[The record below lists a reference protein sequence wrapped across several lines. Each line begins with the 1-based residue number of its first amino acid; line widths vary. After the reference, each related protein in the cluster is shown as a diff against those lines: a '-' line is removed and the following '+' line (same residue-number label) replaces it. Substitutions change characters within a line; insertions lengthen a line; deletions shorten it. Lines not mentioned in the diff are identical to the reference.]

1 MPCLI
6 AAKASPVRD
15 GHVYAGGMTLV
26 WVTGN
31 SGTGKSTVGGVL
43 RARGYVALD
52 ADDDGFSRWIDRATG
67 EVVVD
72 PPDPVP
78 GGWLDRYGWAIVR
91 ERVEALA
98 EESRSRIAFL
108 CGSAENEADVL
119 DLFDMT
125 VCLLIDEDTLRHR
138 LATRTTNTFGRH
150 PEELAAALKWN
161 PLMRSLYEG
170 RGATVVDASRPL
182 PEVVGSVIDAVQE
195 LTAAARACSTDRDGQ
210 GFA

>member
-1 MPCLI
+1 M
-6 AAKASPVRD
+6 A
-15 GHVYAGGMTLV
+15 LV

-31 SGTGKSTVGGVL
+31 SGAGKSTVGGVL
-43 RARGYVALD
+43 RARGYVAFD
-52 ADDDGFSRWIDRATG
+52 ADEDGFSRWIDRATG

-91 ERVEALA
+91 ERVEVLV
-98 EESRSRIAFL
+98 EESRSRVAFL
-108 CGSAENEADVL
+108 CGSAENEADVG

-125 VCLLIDEDTLRHR
+125 VCLVIDEKTLRHR

-161 PLMRSLYEG
+161 LLTESIYVS
-170 RGATVVDASRPL
+170 RGATVIDASRPL
-182 PEVVGSVIDAVQE
+182 AEVVDRVLDTVQE
-195 LTAAARACSTDRDGQ
+195 LTAAVRGCPTDRDGHRS
-210 GFA
+210 A